1 MGFREKNAGICGLS
15 ILMVFTPYFW
25 FVFPYP
31 MAHVALFSI
40 AVFCLVAILVGFHIV
55 NAVATPS
62 IRKSGDVPVA
72 DELDRFIE
80 FRAAKSAG
88 IVLAVAVLSWSIAAM
103 VGVPIQGVAKVVAS
117 QSENPVSEL
126 DFAIP
131 VIKAMRW
138 VHLLFAGFV
147 LSNLVYYAKIVIG
160 YRRLSNG

>member
-1 MGFREKNAGICGLS
+1 
-15 ILMVFTPYFW
+15 
-25 FVFPYP
+25 
-31 MAHVALFSI
+31 MAHVALFAI
-40 AVFCLVAILVGFHIV
+40 AVFCLVALLVGFHTI

-62 IRKSGDVPVA
+62 IRKSGDVPEA

-80 FRAAKSAG
+80 LRAAKLAG

-103 VGVPIQGVAKVVAS
+103 VTVPIQGAANVVAS
-117 QSENPVSEL
+117 QSGNPVNEL

-138 VHLLFAGFV
+138 AHLLFAGFV
-147 LSNLVYYAKIVIG
+147 VSNLVYYAKIVIG